1 MEFRKREV
9 EPRPPMQA
17 PEPPFTFI
25 EKGGKEVKIPME
37 EFRRLPQERKEY
49 LYNLQR
55 QGAIR
60 ENKNKGD
67 YPAKPG
73 YSITVVVENCE
84 PKDLGK
90 VSEVKESCPAKMP
103 LHEDY
108 RLPINTYIAR
118 YFILNGDEQKKI
130 EDHWLSSIP
139 SVQFRV
145 EVENGVTE
153 IHRRS
158 IVDGKYGERME
169 TQPAFSPGMPN
180 INALGPQA
188 AGPQGAGAQPFNPR
202 SDMHKLAKPCASC
215 GKNRYAPTPP
225 A

>member
-9 EPRPPMQA
+9 KPNQPPQ
-17 PEPPFTFI
+17 PIEPPFVFMD
-25 EKGGKEVKIPME
+25 KNGKEIRIPME
-37 EFRRLPQERKEY
+37 DFRRLPQERKDY
-49 LYNLQR
+49 LYGLQR
-55 QGAIR
+55 QSQVR
-60 ENKNKGD
+60 ENKKSGQ

-73 YSITVVVENCE
+73 YTVTVVIENCE

-90 VSEVKESCPAKMP
+90 VNEVKESCPAKMP

-139 SVQFRV
+139 SAQFKV

-158 IVDGKYGERME
+158 IIDGKYGERME
-169 TQPAFSPGMPN
+169 TQPISPNMTDMGN
-180 INALGPQA
+180 LGPRGSGMQS
-188 AGPQGAGAQPFNPR
+188 FNPR

-215 GKNRYAPTPP
+215 GKNRYTPTPSD
-225 A
+225 